1 MSNIKHKKFSLFKNL
16 NINSKM
22 ISFTFIII
30 IFAGLI
36 ATYGLFQIND
46 LNTRL
51 HTIRD
56 KDWIVANGY
65 TQINTGI
72 NAQLSDLYAYTQGVT
87 DRHIDFVE
95 QKNSIENYIHNIN
108 NLLANASSN
117 FNSVQSNYTIF
128 SNIGLDENTG
138 FFTLSDSYAT
148 SMQQSFIDQQK
159 LNQLEKSINIVLSL
173 LLSETSVET
182 GHTNATIM
190 QQVQALTISFLNSQN
205 LLSKIID
212 SSNNTE
218 INLLL
223 SDVLYSFNSSSNP
236 DSIINKLT
244 ILENSIPGAI
254 IDNSIGNVSLQYVNQ
269 LQTLILNGNNSLLP
283 WVNYI
288 SSSTNGLIGQKTYQN
303 GLKVQMDQ
311 NLDQASSLALNLN
324 INLEGLEAVASSEM
338 SHTVSSSDVAFIA
351 MLILS
356 IIDAIIVV
364 SLGLLFSRSISR
376 PIKQIADISKIFSTG
391 DLTQTIENIDRTD
404 EVGILYTSFSGMNS
418 FLKEI
423 IQEITELSQT
433 LASSSE
439 EMASSSEE
447 VNASS
452 EEISSI
458 AQDISRNA
466 QSQANKI
473 STSLNHSIELGKNF
487 EERIKE
493 INQTASLIES
503 ISSQVNMLALNASIE
518 AARAG
523 EYGRGFAVVADNIRK
538 LADESKSAV
547 TKVQT
552 TIHGLRESLSQSI
565 MNIRTSIEQAASI
578 AEGTAS
584 NAEESSAATEE
595 QAAIMEEL
603 TASAQE
609 LSQLALN
616 LENLLKKFK
625 I

>member
-1 MSNIKHKKFSLFKNL
+1 
-16 NINSKM
+16 
-22 ISFTFIII
+22 
-30 IFAGLI
+30 
-36 ATYGLFQIND
+36 
-46 LNTRL
+46 
-51 HTIRD
+51 
-56 KDWIVANGY
+56 
-65 TQINTGI
+65 
-72 NAQLSDLYAYTQGVT
+72 
-87 DRHIDFVE
+87 
-95 QKNSIENYIHNIN
+95 
-108 NLLANASSN
+108 
-117 FNSVQSNYTIF
+117 
-128 SNIGLDENTG
+128 
-138 FFTLSDSYAT
+138 
-148 SMQQSFIDQQK
+148 
-159 LNQLEKSINIVLSL
+159 
-173 LLSETSVET
+173 
-182 GHTNATIM
+182 
-190 QQVQALTISFLNSQN
+190 
-205 LLSKIID
+205 
-212 SSNNTE
+212 
-218 INLLL
+218 
-223 SDVLYSFNSSSNP
+223 
-236 DSIINKLT
+236 
-244 ILENSIPGAI
+244 
-254 IDNSIGNVSLQYVNQ
+254 
-269 LQTLILNGNNSLLP
+269 
-283 WVNYI
+283 
-288 SSSTNGLIGQKTYQN
+288 
-303 GLKVQMDQ
+303 
-311 NLDQASSLALNLN
+311 
-324 INLEGLEAVASSEM
+324 M